1 MLSESGRRDGRGG
14 RSAKSV
20 RHIHQTL
27 HKAFDDAVSLRYL
40 RTNPAFGAKPPLV
53 ATRSDSLR
61 DWIAA
66 ELRAFPRE
74 RHDHR
79 HLGGRDLRSTG
90 VRRSRRQWLRELT

>member
-40 RTNPAFGAKPPLV
+40 RTNPAVGAKPPLV

-61 DWIAA
+61 YWTPPSCGRSFVSTTTIATWA
-66 ELRAFPRE
+66 AGTFGQLVF
-74 RHDHR
+74 
-79 HLGGRDLRSTG
+79 GDLDGSG
-90 VRRSRRQWLRELT
+90 YEN